1 LKDCILKQAFS
12 NGNKA
17 EINHFLIHLTLP
29 FNVGSLESKGSIAL
43 QSTCF
48 LTEG

>member
-17 EINHFLIHLTLP
+17 EINHFSIHLPLP
-29 FNVGSLESKGSIAL
+29 FNFDSLDSIGSIAL

-48 LTEG
+48 LAEG